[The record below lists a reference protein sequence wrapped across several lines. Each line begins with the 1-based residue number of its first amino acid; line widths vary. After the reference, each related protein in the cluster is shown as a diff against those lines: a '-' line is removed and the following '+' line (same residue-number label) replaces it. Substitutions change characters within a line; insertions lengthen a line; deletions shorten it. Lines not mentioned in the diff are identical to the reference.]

1 MNMRKLSI
9 NKACILLGTLLLL
22 AVGAVC
28 AAVYL
33 LTRNITAVRCVFLFS
48 LFVLLCVIFFVALI
62 RRKLVRFSDAFCGQ
76 MDDMLSG
83 DMQPKQTVEEES
95 LFYKINYRLG
105 RLYEVMQENKNSIA
119 KERAD
124 LQELIS
130 DISHQVKTP
139 IANLKMINNTLLEKE
154 VPPQKQK
161 EFLTAQASQLDKLDF
176 LMQAMIKTSRLE
188 TGVISL
194 EQKQQPVYD
203 TLAAALGG
211 ILLNAEKK
219 QIDVQVECP
228 EHLDARHDRKWTSEA
243 LFNILDNAVK
253 YTPTG
258 GQIRVSVE
266 GWEMYVKINIAD
278 TGIGISE
285 QHQGTI
291 FKRFYREDA
300 VHDVDGI
307 GIGLYLAREIVT
319 LQGGYIRVASEVGKY
334 CEKWLLMQSVHVR
347 ATTMTDYTSKVRRH
361 IIKELGDMRMADV
374 TLDDIQIALVPVSQK
389 SASVYKS
396 VVVLYKSI
404 FRAAKESRVIDKNPT
419 VYLTS
424 KGGGVPQKE
433 KEALTDEQAARLLDA
448 IQGLPPYVFVMLG
461 LYAGLRRE
469 EILAL
474 QWDSVYLD
482 TDTPYLT
489 VRRAWHTE
497 SNRPVILDELKTKA
511 AERNIPLPIC
521 LADCLKEAKA
531 NSTSEYVVPNRDG
544 DPLSYTQFKRL
555 WQYIVTR
562 TVKERSY
569 YRYEDGKRVRHTVT
583 PVLGEKAAHNGK
595 VVYSLDFEV
604 TPHQL
609 RHTYITNLI
618 HSSVDPKTVQYLAG
632 HESSKITMDIYAK
645 VKYNRPDELVKS
657 MGGAFAQWDGVRS

>member
-28 AAVYL
+28 TAVYL
-33 LTRNITAVRCVFLFS
+33 LTQNITAVRCVFLFS

-139 IANLKMINNTLLEKE
+139 IANLKMINNTLLENE

-253 YTPTG
+253 YSRSG
-258 GQIRVSVE
+258 GIIELKIQKN
-266 GWEMYVKINIAD
+266 EMCTKIVVKDNGLGIAK
-278 TGIGISE
+278 GE
-285 QHQGTI
+285 EHKI
-291 FKRFYREDA
+291 FQRFYRGKK
-300 VHDVDGI
+300 VTTQKGY
-307 GIGLYLAREIVT
+307 GIGLYLARKIVSLHGGFIIAKSRYPESGLMIEIN
-319 LQGGYIRVASEVGKY
+319 L
-334 CEKWLLMQSVHVR
+334 
-347 ATTMTDYTSKVRRH
+347 
-361 IIKELGDMRMADV
+361 
-374 TLDDIQIALVPVSQK
+374 PV
-389 SASVYKS
+389 
-396 VVVLYKSI
+396 
-404 FRAAKESRVIDKNPT
+404 
-419 VYLTS
+419 
-424 KGGGVPQKE
+424 
-433 KEALTDEQAARLLDA
+433 
-448 IQGLPPYVFVMLG
+448 
-461 LYAGLRRE
+461 
-469 EILAL
+469 
-474 QWDSVYLD
+474 
-482 TDTPYLT
+482 
-489 VRRAWHTE
+489 
-497 SNRPVILDELKTKA
+497 
-511 AERNIPLPIC
+511 C
-521 LADCLKEAKA
+521 
-531 NSTSEYVVPNRDG
+531 
-544 DPLSYTQFKRL
+544 
-555 WQYIVTR
+555 
-562 TVKERSY
+562 
-569 YRYEDGKRVRHTVT
+569 
-583 PVLGEKAAHNGK
+583 
-595 VVYSLDFEV
+595 
-604 TPHQL
+604 
-609 RHTYITNLI
+609 
-618 HSSVDPKTVQYLAG
+618 
-632 HESSKITMDIYAK
+632 
-645 VKYNRPDELVKS
+645 
-657 MGGAFAQWDGVRS
+657 